1 MAKRMKVKTY
11 PIYSN
16 DMHKC
21 MQWCLQNR
29 IKIHVEPEIDFSIK
43 PAKTGKYRII
53 INDTNWIWHYCIHK
67 ITIISNML

>member
-1 MAKRMKVKTY
+1 
-11 PIYSN
+11 
-16 DMHKC
+16 MHKC

-53 INDTNWIWHYCIHK
+53 INDNGKTITSEAKYSNPDACTKVWELYCYLYK
-67 ITIISNML
+67 KNN